1 MDVKLDSLIEKIRKE
16 GIEEAQQTSEQILK
30 DAKKKASSIVDQ
42 AKKDADKL
50 VEDGKRQVEQFRTN
64 AEADL
69 KQATRNAELLLKEKI
84 TALFDNVFKRKVADA
99 MTDEFLKE
107 LILNITSAW
116 GKDTKAE
123 IVLSEADQKKL
134 ESTLFGGLKEDLKK
148 SISLR
153 ASSDLSKGFR
163 IGLKDDHVF
172 YDFSDD
178 AIAQVLKTLINPRL
192 KEILDK

>member
-16 GIEEAQQTSEQILK
+16 GIEEAQQSSEQILK
-30 DAKKKASSIVDQ
+30 DAKKKASSIADQ

-50 VEDGKRQVEQFRTN
+50 IEDGKRQVEQFRAN

-84 TALFDNVFKRKVADA
+84 TALFDNVFKRKVSET
-99 MTDEFLKE
+99 MTDEFLQKM
-107 LILNITSAW
+107 ILNITGAW
-116 GKDTKAE
+116 GKDAKAE

-134 ESTLFGGLKEDLKK
+134 ESVLFAGLKEDVKK
-148 SISLR
+148 NITIR
-153 ASSDLSKGFR
+153 ASNDVSKGFR
-163 IGLKDDHVF
+163 IGLKDEQVF
-172 YDFSDD
+172 YDFSDE
-178 AIAQVLKTLINPRL
+178 AVAQVLKTLINPRL